1 MDQVTFVLLLSY
13 PAADPSVK
21 LAGERT
27 GGLGVFSH
35 PLPAGGGRDGEV
47 GQAWGC
53 WHWAGFSGGVFQQR
67 NRMLFRGGVH
77 PWSHKATVRAE
88 CRPPAELGG
97 CRDQLWEPGRVRP
110 SQITGGPPRGYAN
123 YSSPSCGRPKSALLI
138 SSVVDSDSVT
148 KLLAKVR
155 VLWSHPSLKLAGTP
169 RYIDSFLTQEIIRL
183 GM

>member
-1 MDQVTFVLLLSY
+1 MGKENLLDNTLIVGFIPFPVSLSH
-13 PAADPSVK
+13 
-21 LAGERT
+21 L
-27 GGLGVFSH
+27 LGS
-35 PLPAGGGRDGEV
+35 
-47 GQAWGC
+47 
-53 WHWAGFSGGVFQQR
+53 
-67 NRMLFRGGVH
+67 
-77 PWSHKATVRAE
+77 
-88 CRPPAELGG
+88 
-97 CRDQLWEPGRVRP
+97 
-110 SQITGGPPRGYAN
+110 ITGGPPRGYAN